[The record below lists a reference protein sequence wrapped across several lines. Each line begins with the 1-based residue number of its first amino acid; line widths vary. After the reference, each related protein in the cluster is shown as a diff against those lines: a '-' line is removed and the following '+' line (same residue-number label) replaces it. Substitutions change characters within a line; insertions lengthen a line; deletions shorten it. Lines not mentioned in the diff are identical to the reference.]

1 MGKYNRRR
9 RLREDNF
16 DVVPDII
23 IPELEVPVEEVDFA
37 ETSEDSGITTTILSL
52 ITEANNSVQSYISF
66 KETLKSISHQEDKYF
81 DYFNIIDNII
91 KDELNHVGMLQALLK
106 QTSPHAQSIETGEIE
121 ANQMIDDNYDIEGDF
136 LMLGRNEL
144 DESLFE
150 SYFPLTDEELKEEVR
165 DLVRTDIESFVD
177 NIANTVQRY
186 EYLYDTRWYDKNG
199 QYQDEEQYLI
209 EQLVDIIMK
218 RLFAD
223 FDVNESVR
231 KRLKRNLKQE
241 SMKKRTRN
249 RRKIRESKRNLTSKR
264 KSLRLKEDY
273 QYIDDID
280 KSVLI
285 DAMEAAGYDYDD
297 LESYD
302 EWVHFFGHGGSIAF
316 DSWDELREW
325 LEYVEFDDP
334 DVTREVERILHPERY
349 DESCKKRSSD
359 KLKESS
365 KDVASRIRKGNLR
378 HGNFLADNQYDEEDV
393 YNADRYAP
401 LSGFEWDEDDDV
413 SIQIQD
419 RESNLYAPHEK
430 HPRTKSY
437 SWGRIWKNGDKI
449 AKEFEGQKYAVRQ
462 DMAKY
467 LDSMSE
473 SKRRKLNKLSLHER
487 VKKSEDEN
495 DLFTQV
501 NNELSPTKGFI
512 IKEQS
517 KFPGISKS
525 KRYDIDELGISYNGD
540 ICNVDVYA
548 KTKDKLNFAYQI
560 ADAYGLKTKGPKFNG
575 NYFVLS
581 IIMPESLEL

>member
-1 MGKYNRRR
+1 MGKYNRR

-23 IPELEVPVEEVDFA
+23 IPELEVPAEEVNFA

-136 LMLGRNEL
+136 LMLGKNEL

-150 SYFPLTDEELKEEVR
+150 AYVPITDEELRQDVGY
-165 DLVRTDIESFVD
+165 LVRNEIESFIDRLPDLVHKK
-177 NIANTVQRY
+177 
-186 EYLYDTRWYDKNG
+186 EYLYETRWYDDNG
-199 QYQDEEQYLI
+199 IYQDEEQYLI
-209 EQLVDIIMK
+209 EQLVEIVMK
-218 RLFAD
+218 RLFAEYD
-223 FDVNESVR
+223 SSDIDESFKKSR
-231 KRLKRNLKQE
+231 KRTDKKE
-241 SMKKRTRN
+241 SINKRN
-249 RRKIRESKRNLTSKR
+249 RRRMFR
-264 KSLRLKEDY
+264 
-273 QYIDDID
+273 
-280 KSVLI
+280 
-285 DAMEAAGYDYDD
+285 
-297 LESYD
+297 
-302 EWVHFFGHGGSIAF
+302 
-316 DSWDELREW
+316 
-325 LEYVEFDDP
+325 
-334 DVTREVERILHPERY
+334 
-349 DESCKKRSSD
+349 
-359 KLKESS
+359 ESS
-365 KDVASRIRKGNLR
+365 KDVANRIRKGNLR
-378 HGNFLADNQYDEEDV
+378 HGNFLANNQYDEEDV

-487 VKKSEDEN
+487 AKKSEEEN

-501 NNELSPTKGFI
+501 NNELSPTKGFS
-512 IKEQS
+512 IKKQS
-517 KFPGISKS
+517 KLPDISKAR
-525 KRYDIDELGISYNGD
+525 RYDIDELGISYNGD

-548 KTKDKLNFAYQI
+548 KTKDKLNVAYQI
-560 ADAYGLKTKGPKFNG
+560 ADAYGLKTKGPRFNG
-575 NYFVLS
+575 DYFVLS

>member
-1 MGKYNRRR
+1 MSKYNKRR

-23 IPELEVPVEEVDFA
+23 IPELEVPVEEVNFA

-165 DLVRTDIESFVD
+165 YLVRTDIESFVD
-177 NIANTVQRY
+177 NIANTIHKD
-186 EYLYDTRWYDKNG
+186 EYLYDTKWYDDSG
-199 QYQDEEQYLI
+199 QYQDEEQYLV

-218 RLFAD
+218 RLFARIDD
-223 FDVNESVR
+223 FDYSDFSENVNRHS
-231 KRLKRNLKQE
+231 
-241 SMKKRTRN
+241 KRTAKKESINKRN
-249 RRKIRESKRNLTSKR
+249 RRR
-264 KSLRLKEDY
+264 
-273 QYIDDID
+273 
-280 KSVLI
+280 
-285 DAMEAAGYDYDD
+285 M
-297 LESYD
+297 
-302 EWVHFFGHGGSIAF
+302 F
-316 DSWDELREW
+316 
-325 LEYVEFDDP
+325 
-334 DVTREVERILHPERY
+334 
-349 DESCKKRSSD
+349 
-359 KLKESS
+359 KESS
-365 KDVASRIRKGNLR
+365 KDLADRIRKGKLK
-378 HGNFLADNQYDEEDV
+378 HGNFLATDQNNPKKVADADKYDPD
-393 YNADRYAP
+393 A
-401 LSGFEWDEDDDV
+401 GFEYDFDDDGLEV
-413 SIQIQD
+413 QIQD
-419 RESNLYAPHEK
+419 RQSNAYKFRGSKSNRYEAQ
-430 HPRTKSY
+430 PRVKSY
-437 SWGRIWKNGDKI
+437 SDGKIWRNGNFDKH
-449 AKEFEGQKYAVRQ
+449 FTGSKYGVRQ

-487 VKKSEDEN
+487 VKKSEEEN

-501 NNELSPTKGFI
+501 NNELSPTKGFS
-512 IKEQS
+512 IKKQS
-517 KFPGISKS
+517 KLPDVSKA

-560 ADAYGLKTKGPKFNG
+560 ADAYGLKTKGPRFNG
-575 NYFVLS
+575 DYFVLS
-581 IIMPESLEL
+581 IVMPESLEL

>member
-218 RLFAD
+218 RLFARIDD
-223 FDVNESVR
+223 FDYSAFSENVNRHSKRTAKKESIN
-231 KRLKRNLKQE
+231 KRN
-241 SMKKRTRN
+241 KRR
-249 RRKIRESKRNLTSKR
+249 
-264 KSLRLKEDY
+264 
-273 QYIDDID
+273 
-280 KSVLI
+280 
-285 DAMEAAGYDYDD
+285 M
-297 LESYD
+297 
-302 EWVHFFGHGGSIAF
+302 F
-316 DSWDELREW
+316 
-325 LEYVEFDDP
+325 
-334 DVTREVERILHPERY
+334 
-349 DESCKKRSSD
+349 
-359 KLKESS
+359 KESS

-393 YNADRYAP
+393 YNADKYAP

-560 ADAYGLKTKGPKFNG
+560 ADAYGLTTKKPKFNG
-575 NYFVLS
+575 DYYVLS
-581 IIMPESLEL
+581 IVMPESLDL

>member
-218 RLFAD
+218 RLFARIDD
-223 FDVNESVR
+223 FDYSAFSENVNRHSKRTAKKESIN
-231 KRLKRNLKQE
+231 KRN
-241 SMKKRTRN
+241 KRR
-249 RRKIRESKRNLTSKR
+249 
-264 KSLRLKEDY
+264 
-273 QYIDDID
+273 
-280 KSVLI
+280 
-285 DAMEAAGYDYDD
+285 M
-297 LESYD
+297 
-302 EWVHFFGHGGSIAF
+302 F
-316 DSWDELREW
+316 
-325 LEYVEFDDP
+325 
-334 DVTREVERILHPERY
+334 
-349 DESCKKRSSD
+349 
-359 KLKESS
+359 KESS

-393 YNADRYAP
+393 YNADKYAP

-413 SIQIQD
+413 SID
-419 RESNLYAPHEK
+419 GMDVEAYADCDYEIG
-430 HPRTKSY
+430 S
-437 SWGRIWKNGDKI
+437 GE
-449 AKEFEGQKYAVRQ
+449 A
-462 DMAKY
+462 
-467 LDSMSE
+467 
-473 SKRRKLNKLSLHER
+473 
-487 VKKSEDEN
+487 ED
-495 DLFTQV
+495 
-501 NNELSPTKGFI
+501 
-512 IKEQS
+512 
-517 KFPGISKS
+517 
-525 KRYDIDELGISYNGD
+525 DIDLLDYIDLMED
-540 ICNVDVYA
+540 I
-548 KTKDKLNFAYQI
+548 
-560 ADAYGLKTKGPKFNG
+560 
-575 NYFVLS
+575 
-581 IIMPESLEL
+581 

>member
-1 MGKYNRRR
+1 MGRYNKRV
-9 RLREDNF
+9 RLCEDNF

-23 IPELEVPVEEVDFA
+23 IPELEVPAEEVNFA

-150 SYFPLTDEELKEEVR
+150 AYVPLTDEELMQDVGY
-165 DLVRTDIESFVD
+165 LVRNEIESFIDRLPDLVHKE
-177 NIANTVQRY
+177 
-186 EYLYDTRWYDKNG
+186 EYLYETRWYDDNG
-199 QYQDEEQYLI
+199 IYQDEEQYLI
-209 EQLVDIIMK
+209 EQLVDIVMK
-218 RLFAD
+218 RLFAEYD
-223 FDVNESVR
+223 SSDVDESFIKSR
-231 KRLKRNLKQE
+231 KRTAKRE
-241 SMKKRTRN
+241 SINKRN
-249 RRKIRESKRNLTSKR
+249 RRRQFR
-264 KSLRLKEDY
+264 
-273 QYIDDID
+273 
-280 KSVLI
+280 
-285 DAMEAAGYDYDD
+285 
-297 LESYD
+297 
-302 EWVHFFGHGGSIAF
+302 
-316 DSWDELREW
+316 
-325 LEYVEFDDP
+325 
-334 DVTREVERILHPERY
+334 
-349 DESCKKRSSD
+349 
-359 KLKESS
+359 ESS
-365 KDVASRIRKGNLR
+365 KDVAGRIRKGNLR

-487 VKKSEDEN
+487 VKKSEEEN

-501 NNELSPTKGFI
+501 NNELSPTKGFS
-512 IKEQS
+512 IKKQS
-517 KFPGISKS
+517 KLPDVSKAR
-525 KRYDIDELGISYNGD
+525 RYDIDELGVSYNGD

-548 KTKDKLNFAYQI
+548 KTKDKLNVAYQI
-560 ADAYGLKTKGPKFNG
+560 ADAYGLKTKGPRFNG
-575 NYFVLS
+575 DYFVLS
-581 IIMPESLEL
+581 IVMPESLEL